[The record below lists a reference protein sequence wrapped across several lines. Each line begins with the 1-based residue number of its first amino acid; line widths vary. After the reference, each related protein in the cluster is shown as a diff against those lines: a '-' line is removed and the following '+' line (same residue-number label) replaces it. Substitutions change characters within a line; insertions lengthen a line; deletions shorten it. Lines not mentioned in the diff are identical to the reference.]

1 MFLSGKKVIFRSKAY
16 CHVWLNGK
24 NLAQHQQSCHFVQ
37 GGGSEGK
44 DVNDGGHF
52 GRDVDHVLD
61 VILIKVVKVKV
72 KVRACWKVC

>member
-1 MFLSGKKVIFRSKAY
+1 MPKKVLFRSKAY
-16 CHVWLNGK
+16 CHVWLYGK

-44 DVNDGGHF
+44 GVNVGGHF

-61 VILIKVVKVKV
+61 VVILIKVVKVKV
-72 KVRACWKVC
+72 RACWMVC